1 MRRLA
6 SLTLLAVA
14 VAVAGCS
21 QFSVRAGQDPNEN
34 FAALQTF
41 AWLPVSEA
49 APADQVTQDRAVERQ
64 IRADVEKELQAKGYA
79 PASDVQSADF
89 LLNWRI
95 TSQPA
100 SAMRRDPS
108 FAPWGTGWWT
118 GWGGGSAVY
127 SDDYDKGTLF
137 IAAMDAKRR
146 QVIWLGAAEARLL
159 THISLERRLGRV
171 DDAVRAILKK
181 FPAR

>member
-21 QFSVRAGQDPNEN
+21 QFSVRTERDPSEN
-34 FAALQTF
+34 FAALRTF
-41 AWLPVSEA
+41 AWL
-49 APADQVTQDRAVERQ
+49 
-64 IRADVEKELQAKGYA
+64 
-79 PASDVQSADF
+79 
-89 LLNWRI
+89 
-95 TSQPA
+95 TSRPA
-100 SAMRRDPS
+100 SAMRSDPT

-127 SDDYDKGTLF
+127 SDDYDSGTLF
-137 IAAMDAKRR
+137 IAAMDAKHR

-159 THISLERRLGRV
+159 PHISLDRRLDRV
-171 DDAVRAILKK
+171 DDAVAAILKT